1 MVAFKVMDVRVG
13 RAADGT
19 VRAFIDGLGVGAV
32 LNNPTDLPV
41 RAGLMLTVFAAGRD
55 CYWDDATRVF
65 STTPIPWQ
73 APEHSRIN
81 KGRVAS
87 WEVRIPETA
96 NHKPEVFLTLLSADE
111 NRPTSGNPAVGW
123 ARIEAMQREI
133 ALILAMVRSRYC
145 YYDAGE
151 LRNTEIREDIS
162 G

>member
-19 VRAFIDGLGVGAV
+19 VRAFIDGLGIGSS
-32 LNNPTDLPV
+32 LNHPV
-41 RAGLMLTVFAAGRD
+41 DPIRAGLMLTVFAAGRD
-55 CYWDDATRVF
+55 CYWDDASRVF
-65 STTPIPWQ
+65 STTPVPWH
-73 APEHSRIN
+73 APEHSPIN
-81 KGRVAS
+81 RGRVAS

-96 NHKPEVFLTLLSADE
+96 GQKPELFLTLLSADE
-111 NRPTSGNPAVGW
+111 KRPTSGNPAVGW
-123 ARIEAMQREI
+123 ARIEATQKEI
-133 ALILAMVRSRYC
+133 PLLLAMVRSRYC